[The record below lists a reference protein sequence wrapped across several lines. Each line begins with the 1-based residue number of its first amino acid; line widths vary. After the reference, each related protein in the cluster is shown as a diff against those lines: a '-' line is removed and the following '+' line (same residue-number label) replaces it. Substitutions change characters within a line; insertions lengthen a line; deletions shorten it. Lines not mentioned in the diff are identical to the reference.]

1 MIFRT
6 LALLPL
12 CAALAFAAD
21 AGERRFDC
29 TVVAIHDDASLGCRL
44 PGANK
49 ALRIQLNAVELP
61 AAEPWR
67 RRAREALEDMLLGKS
82 TTIRE
87 QGRDALPHPRRGL
100 GHPGRL
106 PHLRTYP
113 GCRAGPADHWPGQL
127 ARRAGQRPDGRGA
140 RPVPVRRGR
149 SAGAQ
154 GWPVATARRRS

>member
-82 TTIRE
+82 ATIRE
-87 QGRDALPHPRRGL
+87 QGRDAHFRIL
-100 GHPGRL
+100 GAAWVTDRKS
-106 PHLRTYP
+106 
-113 GCRAGPADHWPGQL
+113 
-127 ARRAGQRPDGRGA
+127 
-140 RPVPVRRGR
+140 VV
-149 SAGAQ
+149 
-154 GWPVATARRRS
+154 